1 MQRAIIS
8 RILTLMLLEEVMQI
22 ACWARGVN
30 LALISKALEHSSLAV
45 TTQYLDIDVEEV
57 IDNLRE
63 FFFY

>member
-1 MQRAIIS
+1 MNPHALRRGYANS
-8 RILTLMLLEEVMQI
+8 LLGK
-22 ACWARGVN
+22 GVN